1 MIVMKYIREWKEGD
15 RIAGVYL
22 CKTKNPAVTKN
33 GKPYENLILQDKT
46 GQIDAKI
53 WEPHSEGIA
62 EFAPMDYVDVFG
74 DVTSFNGVL
83 QLSVKRARLCR
94 EGEYNPADY
103 VPVSER
109 NNEEMY
115 GELTDIVKSVKNR
128 HLHALLR
135 TFFVEDEDFAVQF
148 RKSSAAKSVHHGF
161 VGGLMEHTIGVAKL
175 CDHLAAVYP
184 ILNRDLLVSAAL
196 LHDVGKVTEL
206 SAFPENDYTDE
217 GQFLGHIYIGAKEAE
232 VRASRLPHF
241 PVLLKNELVHCI
253 LAHHGKLEFGS
264 PKKPA
269 LPEAIAL
276 NLADELDAKMETF
289 KELFASS
296 VTPGWQG
303 YNRLFESHIFETRVE
318 E

>member
-1 MIVMKYIREWKEGD
+1 MKYISDLREGD
-15 RIAGVYL
+15 RVSDIYL

-53 WEPHSEGIA
+53 WEPNSEGIA
-62 EFAPMDYVDVFG
+62 DFSPMDYIDIFG
-74 DVTSFNGVL
+74 DVTSFNGNL
-83 QLSVKRARLCR
+83 QISVKRARKCA
-94 EGEYNPADY
+94 EGEYNVSDF

-109 NNEEMY
+109 GNDDMY
-115 GELTDIVKSVKNR
+115 RELCDIVKSVTNR

-135 TFFVEDEDFAVQF
+135 ALFVEDEAFVKRF

-175 CDHLAAVYP
+175 CDHLANTYP
-184 ILNRDLLVSAAL
+184 VLNRDLLVSAAL
-196 LHDVGKVTEL
+196 LHDVGKTTEL

-217 GQFLGHIYIGAKEAE
+217 GQFLGHIVIGTQMAAE
-232 VRASRLPHF
+232 KIAALPEF
-241 PVLLKNELVHCI
+241 PAILKNELLHCI

-269 LPEAIAL
+269 IPEAIAL

-289 KELFASS
+289 KELYAASQ
-296 VTPGWQG
+296 THGWLG
-303 YNRLFESHIFETRVE
+303 YNRLFESHLYETNVPS
-318 E
+318 